1 MKREANDSK
10 ESAADKV
17 IKTMSEMKGATADQE
32 SAFISPNTAR
42 FNRLIESRLWQSLGQ
57 QRIQGACVK
66 IGDCSATSA
75 QIAKNLILAGVR
87 SVFIYDDKLV
97 CQPDLGHH
105 FFLNQES
112 VGRNRAEACCE
123 LLDELSP
130 SKSPT
135 SWFDDT
141 LESYIEDCDDLDGFW
156 KWNAYMCVRRPESA
170 DELVSGFCWN
180 FYVPM
185 FLVQTCG
192 LVATIRL
199 QIREL
204 SDSLVNL
211 RLDCP
216 FPSLSAFAKSFEMDT
231 LERHEHA
238 HIPAVVIVIQFLEL
252 FKSKGTAPNFGV

>member
-42 FNRLIESRLWQSLGQ
+42 PRDSILEKKNHHVSSNHSRFNRLIETLAELG
-57 QRIQGACVK
+57 
-66 IGDCSATSA
+66 ATA
-75 QIAKNLILAGVR
+75 DPG

-204 SDSLVNL
+204 SVIPTTHSDSLVNL